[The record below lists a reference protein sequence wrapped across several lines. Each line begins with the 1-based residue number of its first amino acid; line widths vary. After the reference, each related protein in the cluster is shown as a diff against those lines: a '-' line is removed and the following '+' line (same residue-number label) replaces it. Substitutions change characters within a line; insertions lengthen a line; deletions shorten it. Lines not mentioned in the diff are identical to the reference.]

1 MIRRIQIQISR
12 IPDSLSP
19 GQPSRISNLEY
30 RNMEDCMRVRPGIE
44 VLLDKRKELVRGAR
58 VGAVVHPASVL
69 PDLRHTA
76 DALSADGDFQLI
88 GSFRPAARRS
98 RREAGQHGGVRV
110 LSGSGYRTSRCTACM
125 ERHGSPTEE
134 MLKDIDVL
142 LFDLQDAGTRVY
154 TFIYTMAYCM
164 ASLRPL
170 E

>member
-1 MIRRIQIQISR
+1 
-12 IPDSLSP
+12 
-19 GQPSRISNLEY
+19 
-30 RNMEDCMRVRPGIE
+30 MRVRPGIE
-44 VLLDKRKELVRGAR
+44 VLLDKRRDLIRGAR

-76 DALSADGDFQLI
+76 DALSAAGDFQLTALL
-88 GSFRPAARRS
+88 GP
-98 RREAGQHGGVRV
+98 QHGARGEKQDNMVE
-110 LSGSGYRTSRCTACM
+110 SEFYRDPDTGLPVHSLYGETRQ
-125 ERHGSPTEE
+125 PTEE

-164 ASLRPL
+164 AGLRPL